1 MKVSMTALGCAKN
14 QVDSERMLF
23 MLREMGHEITDAQH
37 AEAVIVNTCG
47 FIDPAKEE
55 SIDAIF
61 SAVKL
66 KEKGVKYVLVT
77 GCLAQRYGKDLLQD
91 IPEIDGIIGVEQ
103 YKNFPRL
110 FTETVEGRKPFATAR
125 TGEAFEC
132 GRVLLTPGYT
142 AYVRIAEGCD
152 NRCTYCAIP
161 LIRGGYRSIP
171 MDSVLSEM
179 RSLAAG
185 GAREQILIAQDTSR
199 YGRDRGIARGLPE
212 LLQKAGE
219 IDGIDWLRVL
229 YLYPDDVDKELIDAM
244 ASVKKMCRYVDI
256 PLQHSVPSLLR
267 AMNRRGDIARI
278 EDTLSYAREK
288 GFCLRTTMIVG
299 FPGETDEDFDA
310 LCAFISRV
318 QFDRLGAFA
327 YSPEENTAA
336 AAMPH
341 QVPDDVKQRRLDTLM
356 TLQAGISLKRN
367 EGRVGTREQVLVCRK
382 TGDRLFCRSAWEAP
396 DADGWIIARGSAQP
410 GEMITVKITRADTYD
425 LYGETEDPS

>member
-23 MLREMGHEITDAQH
+23 MLRQMGHEITDAEH

-55 SIDAIF
+55 SINAIF

-66 KEKGVKYVLVT
+66 KEKGLKYLLVT
-77 GCLAQRYGKDLLQD
+77 GCLAQRYGRDLLEE

-110 FTETVEGRKPFATAR
+110 FTETLEGRKPFAVER

-142 AYVRIAEGCD
+142 AYVRIGEGCD

-161 LIRGGYRSIP
+161 QIRGGYRSIP
-171 MDSVLSEM
+171 MDAVLREM
-179 RSLAAG
+179 RSLSAN

-199 YGRDRGIARGLPE
+199 YGRDLGMKNGLAE
-212 LLQKAGE
+212 LLKRAGE
-219 IDGIDWLRVL
+219 IGGIDWLRVL
-229 YLYPDDVDKELIDAM
+229 YLYPDDVDRALIDAM
-244 ASVKKMCRYVDI
+244 ASVDKLCRYVDI
-256 PLQHSVPSLLR
+256 PLQHSRPGILK
-267 AMNRRGDIARI
+267 AMNRRGDIGRI

-299 FPGETDEDFDA
+299 FPGETEEDFDA
-310 LCAFISRV
+310 LCDFTARV
-318 QFDRLGAFA
+318 RFDRLGAFA
-327 YSPEENTAA
+327 YSPEEGTAA
-336 AAMPH
+336 ADMPG
-341 QVPDDVKQRRLDTLM
+341 QVPEEEKQRRLDTLM
-356 TLQAGISLKRN
+356 TLQAGISLERN
-367 EGRVGTREQVLVCRK
+367 EQRTGSTEKVLVCRK
-382 TGDRLFCRSAWEAP
+382 NFKKLYCRSAWEAP
-396 DADGWIIARGSAQP
+396 DADGWIIAEGGAAP
-410 GEMITVKITRADTYD
+410 GEMRSVRITKADTYD
-425 LYGETEDPS
+425 LYGELEDE